1 MSFLSDYASEGRTAR
16 VMLSLI
22 AEPDDAS
29 LGALIRRVGAG
40 DALRLL
46 DSGDQTSALPPDR
59 AAVLHGRAQMLS
71 GDRGAEARIREV
83 LDGRFVTVMP
93 GDDHWPAALD
103 DLGDR
108 APLLLWARGATSL
121 LSGGLDDRVT
131 MTGSRASTPYGDQ
144 VANEIAGDLADREIT
159 LVSGG
164 AYGID
169 GQVHKSAL
177 ARGGHTIAVLPAG
190 IDRPYPYGH
199 KELFDRIGE
208 VGLLVSELAPGAAPS
223 RWRFMARSR
232 LLAAMS
238 TTTVIVEAGY
248 RSGTLMVADQAQ
260 ALGRTVG
267 AVPGPVTSAASSGAH
282 RLLQQGMASLVTHA
296 GDVVELAGRAGT
308 PQEAPARQLSHDAAQ
323 AAATKDEPRRAL

>member
-1 MSFLSDYASEGRTAR
+1 MSLLSDYASEERTAR

-29 LGALIRRVGAG
+29 LGSLIRQVGAS

-46 DSGDQTSALPPDR
+46 DSGDESAALPPDR
-59 AAVLHGRAQMLS
+59 AAVLHGRAQMLT
-71 GDRGAEARIREV
+71 GDRDADARIREV
-83 LDGRFVTVMP
+83 LDGRFATVMP

-108 APLLLWARGATSL
+108 APLLLWTRGATSL
-121 LSGGLDDRVT
+121 LSSRLEDRVT
-131 MTGSRASTPYGDQ
+131 VTGFRASTPYGDH

-177 ARGGHTIAVLPAG
+177 AHGGHTIAVFPAG

-199 KELFDRIGE
+199 KELFDRIGDLG
-208 VGLLVSELAPGAAPS
+208 VLVSELAPGAAPS
-223 RWRFMARSR
+223 RSRFMARSR

-267 AVPGPVTSAASSGAH
+267 AVPGPVTSATSSGAH
-282 RLLQQGMASLVTHA
+282 RLLQQGTASLVTHA
-296 GDVVELAGRAGT
+296 GDVLDLIGRADT
-308 PQEAPARQLSHDAAQ
+308 PQEAPARQIGRDAEQ
-323 AAATKDEPRRAL
+323 AAATKDMPGPAL